1 MENPPK
7 QLTDEEL
14 TAQKAACGAFDLT
27 PYVDRLAEVLSGS
40 WSVNEIGGIAID
52 MAKAWMAVPCAHDE
66 VFFSEIQRITELII
80 RLAAQLE
87 EKIGTDKLTE
97 IQRRIDPRYNS
108 AEKLYRDFPP
118 LRSMMCDFAWAWL
131 PSYRRCYRETVH
143 INSPALADLLDI
155 MSVPEETKKMELR
168 LMEVGNNCPYD
179 PSRIDEQK
187 FADLLFLDSLA
198 SNSDK
203 PIDVARCAG
212 IQLGKAVF
220 DAYAGRNEEEYRYL
234 VVCAGEGVRDRMM
247 REFADSKLMRQGKI
261 TPMVLCEQLQ
271 RWAATAVVTLCRR
284 GGQ

>member
-1 MENPPK
+1 MENSPK

-80 RLAAQLE
+80 RLATQLE
-87 EKIGTDKLTE
+87 EKIRTDKLTK

-131 PSYRRCYRETVH
+131 PSYRPCYRET
-143 INSPALADLLDI
+143 ALLQALETDDGLNQRLSSDK
-155 MSVPEETKKMELR
+155 TKKIRFLR
-168 LMEVGNNCPYD
+168 
-179 PSRIDEQK
+179 
-187 FADLLFLDSLA
+187 
-198 SNSDK
+198 
-203 PIDVARCAG
+203 
-212 IQLGKAVF
+212 
-220 DAYAGRNEEEYRYL
+220 
-234 VVCAGEGVRDRMM
+234 
-247 REFADSKLMRQGKI
+247 
-261 TPMVLCEQLQ
+261 
-271 RWAATAVVTLCRR
+271 
-284 GGQ
+284 